1 MCVEDDTKKA
11 APDRGGKKED
21 GLITAVLKLD
31 LHCEGCAKK
40 VSRSVHHFE
49 GVENV
54 KADSGNN
61 KLTVTGKMD
70 PFWLRERVECKTK
83 KKVELI
89 SPQPK
94 KENRG
99 GRDGSTDDKKSD
111 EKSEKKT
118 QEKKGDDK
126 TFKEPTDSTVM
137 MKTKLH
143 CNGCA
148 HKIKR
153 NIVKNVDGVNSV
165 TTDLEKD
172 LVTVHGKMNVKE
184 LTTYLKEKL
193 KRDIEIVT
201 SKKDDG
207 EGKKGTEGGGG
218 DQEEKQGDY
227 GKEGAGEAEES
238 KRAEKR
244 VAVNKMEFQG
254 YNPRVH
260 YALPV
265 YNQSYA
271 NQDYG
276 VTMEGGGVGVG
287 VGVGAPIVLL
297 CILNLVFSSTVTTK
311 QIKMEQSQYEIDL
324 GNLTAFDLHHQ
335 FPSPSSSREE
345 IVKEALEQGTK
356 LVQAVADALFNLRS
370 TEDPDGPIVKLPAPT
385 TRLPREKPLPKPR
398 PPTKW
403 ELFAEKKGINK
414 RKKDK
419 LAFDEQTGNWKR
431 RHGYDRVNDD
441 KDIPIIEAK
450 MTDEPGT
457 DPFAERRKEKKSR
470 VDKQEKNRLQ
480 NLKQAAKVGGLPSH
494 VQLAATALPI
504 TGTQAMPRKVGKD
517 ELQNFAGMVSTATA
531 SGGKFDK
538 KLPGEKPPKHEKKY
552 RKFLP
557 AVEGSGM
564 GALEKQQ
571 TEKVLNKLISKN
583 SHEVLNV
590 EKVNSLY

>member
-1 MCVEDDTKKA
+1 
-11 APDRGGKKED
+11 
-21 GLITAVLKLD
+21 
-31 LHCEGCAKK
+31 
-40 VSRSVHHFE
+40 
-49 GVENV
+49 
-54 KADSGNN
+54 
-61 KLTVTGKMD
+61 MD

-184 LTTYLKEKL
+184 LTAYLKEKL

-207 EGKKGTEGGGG
+207 EGKKGKEGGGG

-276 VTMEGGGVGVG
+276 VTMYDQRYTNT
-287 VGVGAPIVLL
+287 I
-297 CILNLVFSSTVTTK
+297 
-311 QIKMEQSQYEIDL
+311 Y
-324 GNLTAFDLHHQ
+324 
-335 FPSPSSSREE
+335 R
-345 IVKEALEQGTK
+345 
-356 LVQAVADALFNLRS
+356 
-370 TEDPDGPIVKLPAPT
+370 
-385 TRLPREKPLPKPR
+385 PLPPP
-398 PPTKW
+398 PPTYGQSYTNSIHRP
-403 ELFAEKKGINK
+403 LPPPPPTYGQNYTNSIHRPLPPLPPPTYLN
-414 RKKDK
+414 
-419 LAFDEQTGNWKR
+419 
-431 RHGYDRVNDD
+431 VND
-441 KDIPIIEAK
+441 E
-450 MTDEPGT
+450 MSSDENPNAC
-457 DPFAERRKEKKSR
+457 F
-470 VDKQEKNRLQ
+470 V
-480 NLKQAAKVGGLPSH
+480 
-494 VQLAATALPI
+494 
-504 TGTQAMPRKVGKD
+504 M
-517 ELQNFAGMVSTATA
+517 
-531 SGGKFDK
+531 
-538 KLPGEKPPKHEKKY
+538 
-552 RKFLP
+552 
-557 AVEGSGM
+557 
-564 GALEKQQ
+564 
-571 TEKVLNKLISKN
+571 
-583 SHEVLNV
+583 
-590 EKVNSLY
+590 